1 MISMTGY
8 AKKVFKI
15 KNTSFFIIIRSL
27 NSNKGLDVSI
37 KTPRYLLDLEADIKK
52 ILTTKLV
59 RGKIDIKLSE
69 LSANESV
76 DLNEKKVRSYI
87 KILKKISPESDPTQL
102 LNAAISLPDVFSSK
116 NFNMTAALKK
126 DFLIIIDGVVSE
138 IVKYRE
144 KEGRQMAKSIK
155 GYINNILIKS
165 KSLVKLE
172 RQRTKI
178 KKQKILNQVKSI
190 SKDVDYNPGRLELEM
205 IYYFEKHD
213 ITEERVRLKYHCDF
227 FLQILKAEKIMGRKL
242 NFLSQEILREINTIG
257 SKANHFEIQKIV
269 VEMKEDID
277 KTKEQLQN
285 IL

>member
-8 AKKVFKI
+8 AKKIFKI
-15 KNTSFFIIIRSL
+15 QDTSFFILIRSL

-69 LSANESV
+69 LSQNDSV
-76 DLNEKKVRSYI
+76 DLNEKKVKSYI
-87 KILKKISPESDPTQL
+87 KILKKISPGSDPTQL
-102 LNAAISLPDVFSSK
+102 LNAAISLPDIFSSK
-116 NFNMTAALKK
+116 YFNMTAALKK
-126 DFLIIIDGVVSE
+126 DFLKIINGVVLE

-144 KEGRQMAKSIK
+144 KEGRQMEKSIK
-155 GYINNILIKS
+155 TYVNSILTKS
-165 KSLVKLE
+165 KRLVKLE
-172 RQRTKI
+172 KQRTRI
-178 KKQKILNQVKSI
+178 KKQKLLNQIKSI
-190 SKDVDYNPGRLELEM
+190 SKDVDYHPGRLESEM
-205 IYYFEKHD
+205 IYYFEKQD
-213 ITEERVRLKYHCDF
+213 ITEERVRLNCHCNF
-227 FLQILKAEKIMGRKL
+227 FLQILKDEKIVGRKL
-242 NFLSQEILREINTIG
+242 NFLCQEILREVNTIG

-269 VEMKEDID
+269 VQMKEDID

>member
-1 MISMTGY
+1 MTGY

-15 KNTSFFIIIRSL
+15 QNTSFFILIRSL

-37 KTPRYLLDLEADIKK
+37 KTPRYLLDLEPDIKK
-52 ILTTKLV
+52 IVNTKLV

-69 LSANESV
+69 LSVNDSV
-76 DLNEKKVRSYI
+76 DLNEKKVKSYM
-87 KILKKISPESDPTQL
+87 KILKKISPESDSTQL

-116 NFNMTAALKK
+116 YFNMTTVLKK
-126 DFLIIIDGVVSE
+126 DFLKMIDRAISD
-138 IVKYRE
+138 IVQYRE
-144 KEGRQMAKSIK
+144 KEGRQMEKSIK
-155 GYINNILIKS
+155 TYINSILTKS
-165 KSLVKLE
+165 QMLVKLE
-172 RQRTKI
+172 KDRTKT
-178 KKQKILNQVKSI
+178 KKEKILKQITSI
-190 SKDVDYNPGRLELEM
+190 VKDVDHDPGRLELEM

-213 ITEERVRLKYHCDF
+213 ITEERVRLKCHCDF
-227 FLQILKAEKIMGRKL
+227 FLQILRSEKIVGRKL

-269 VEMKEDID
+269 VQMKEDID

>member
-15 KNTSFFIIIRSL
+15 RNTSFFVLIRSL
-27 NSNKGLDVSI
+27 NSNKGLDMSI
-37 KTPRYLLDLEADIKK
+37 KTPRYLLDLEPDIKK
-52 ILTTKLV
+52 ILTSKLV

-69 LSANESV
+69 LSTNDSV

-102 LNAAISLPDVFSSK
+102 LNAAISLPDVFTSK
-116 NFNMTAALKK
+116 YFNMTASLKK
-126 DFLIIIDGVVSE
+126 DFLKIINGVVSE

-155 GYINNILIKS
+155 KYINNILTQS
-165 KSLVKLE
+165 KRLVQLE
-172 RQRTKI
+172 QQRTRI
-178 KKQKILNQVKSI
+178 KKQKILDQLQSI
-190 SKDVDYNPGRLELEM
+190 SKDVEYNPGRLESEM

-227 FLQILKAEKIMGRKL
+227 FLEILKSEKIVGRKL

-257 SKANHFEIQKIV
+257 SKAHHFEIQKIV
-269 VEMKEDID
+269 VQMKEDID

>member
-1 MISMTGY
+1 
-8 AKKVFKI
+8 
-15 KNTSFFIIIRSL
+15 
-27 NSNKGLDVSI
+27 
-37 KTPRYLLDLEADIKK
+37 
-52 ILTTKLV
+52 
-59 RGKIDIKLSE
+59 
-69 LSANESV
+69 
-76 DLNEKKVRSYI
+76 
-87 KILKKISPESDPTQL
+87 
-102 LNAAISLPDVFSSK
+102 
-116 NFNMTAALKK
+116 
-126 DFLIIIDGVVSE
+126 
-138 IVKYRE
+138 
-144 KEGRQMAKSIK
+144 
-155 GYINNILIKS
+155 
-165 KSLVKLE
+165 VKLE